1 MTNVI
6 RIGKAHLVVNII
18 DLNQKTICLVLPGG
32 GYTLLSNRESAPV
45 ATKLNLEGFNTAVL
59 YYSCEAMT
67 PLDEGLEALKILSE
81 TYDNIVVFGFSA
93 GGHLASLLATSPK
106 KYNLKAGVLAYP
118 VITLKEYTHEETA
131 KKFLGEFDN
140 IENRNK
146 YSSEERVDSA
156 TVPCFIWTTNDD
168 ELVPVKNTLLFKE
181 ALDRNNI
188 KNKVMIFEHGVHGL
202 ALADETAVVN
212 GDNTTYNRKDIAIW
226 FTEAVKFI
234 KEVVE

>member
-45 ATKLNLEGFNTAVL
+45 ATKLNLAGFNTAVL

-81 TYDNIVVFGFSA
+81 THDNIVVFGFSA

-156 TVPCFIWTTNDD
+156 TVPCFRLHDD
-168 ELVPVKNTLLFKE
+168 QSHKSRCHGSHEPRSKAAYRQARHRTRRTACCPHTCGFRPSLQGEPYSKGPSKHFVETQ
-181 ALDRNNI
+181 RNL
-188 KNKVMIFEHGVHGL
+188 H
-202 ALADETAVVN
+202 
-212 GDNTTYNRKDIAIW
+212 RQP
-226 FTEAVKFI
+226 
-234 KEVVE
+234 